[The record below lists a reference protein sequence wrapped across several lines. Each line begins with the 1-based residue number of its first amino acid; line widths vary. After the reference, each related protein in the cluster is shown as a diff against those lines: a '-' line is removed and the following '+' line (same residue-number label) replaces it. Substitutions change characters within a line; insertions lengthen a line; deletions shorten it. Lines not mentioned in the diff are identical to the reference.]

1 MGGYSLLDGVRIVE
15 VAQLAPSSVGGHLAD
30 LGADVIKIETPGR
43 GEGVRYAGAQ
53 AVGGPDGPGF
63 MHLRW
68 NRGKRS
74 VELDLRTAEGAEAFL
89 RLAASAD
96 AVVEGTRH
104 GYLDR
109 LGLGWERLAGQ
120 RPSTVLCEVSGTGA
134 EGPYRDLATGGMWF
148 DAYAGLRTVDT
159 ARPSPPGVMG
169 GSGETPQAM
178 YAVGAYG
185 AMAVLA
191 AVLRARTTGEG
202 ARLQVSSADVAI
214 AWMPDRI
221 DGALN
226 AGRTHRRPGWT
237 ADGRL
242 PDWPLLD
249 AYATKDGGAMVF
261 GSHTPK
267 FWRAFCDAVD
277 RPDLLKVNLVSVDE
291 GSDARARHVWR
302 ELDAVFRTR
311 TRAEW
316 TALFLAR
323 DIAGGPVNT
332 VTELVDDPH
341 FTARATTYDQDGFRF
356 AASPVRVVGEEFAPQ
371 RAPDLGAHTDE
382 VLGEIRASRP
392 STTTTRGTE
401 T

>member
-1 MGGYSLLDGVRIVE
+1 MSGYSLLEGVRIVE

-43 GEGVRYAGAQ
+43 GEGVRHAGAR

-74 VELDLRTAEGAEAFL
+74 VELDLRTEEGAATFL
-89 RLAASAD
+89 RLAATAD

-109 LGLGWERLAGQ
+109 LGLGWERLRAQ

-134 EGPYRDLATGGMWF
+134 DGPYRDLATGGMWF

-159 ARPSPPGVMG
+159 RRPSPPGVMG

-191 AVLRARTTGEG
+191 AVLRARSTGEG
-202 ARLQVSSADVAI
+202 TRVQVSSADVAI

-221 DGALN
+221 DAALN
-226 AGRTHRRPGWT
+226 ADRTHARPGWT
-237 ADGRL
+237 PDGRL

-249 AYATKDGGAMVF
+249 AYATADGGAIVF

-267 FWRAFCDAVD
+267 FWQAFCGAVG
-277 RPDLLKVNLVSVDE
+277 RPDLLEVDLTSVDE
-291 GSDARARHVWR
+291 GSEDRARHVWR
-302 ELDAVFRTR
+302 ELDALFRTR

-316 TALFLAR
+316 TELFLAH

-332 VTELVDDPH
+332 VAELLEDPH
-341 FTARATTYDQDGFRF
+341 FTARATTYEQDGHRF
-356 AASPVRVVGEEFAPQ
+356 AASPVRVVGQEFAPG
-371 RAPDLGAHTDE
+371 RAPDLGAHTEE
-382 VLGEIRASRP
+382 VLSELR
-392 STTTTRGTE
+392 
-401 T
+401 